1 MRDLVQRNDSLV
13 RDREAL
19 LREQI
24 ELKQRNGRLNSMVES
39 KLRLSD
45 RLMNEDID
53 IFDIIVESPA
63 FSGGESRHEQSDN
76 LPSVPVTDANSE
88 VYQRH
93 ELAISSIPLSYN
105 LSINEH

>member
-1 MRDLVQRNDSLV
+1 MQDLVQRNDSLV

-24 ELKQRNGRLNSMVES
+24 ELKKKNSCLNSMIEA

-53 IFDIIVESPA
+53 IFDIIIES
-63 FSGGESRHEQSDN
+63 
-76 LPSVPVTDANSE
+76 T
-88 VYQRH
+88 
-93 ELAISSIPLSYN
+93 
-105 LSINEH
+105 